1 MSKKNIPNWQISA
14 FDKVDN
20 SCVKTKPINK
30 QIKELEAAYLKGKE
44 TSVKVED
51 IDMFVFSSKDEPL
64 KEEENNNGD
73 ELEKYQE
80 MRRLQREAD
89 LKKLR
94 EADTKIIFSKPIR
107 QDPNKGMKFIK
118 CSNEP
123 INRGRL
129 GHSKTFL
136 KDIKKP
142 KTYYW

>member
-1 MSKKNIPNWQISA
+1 MLLSIVG
-14 FDKVDN
+14 FY
-20 SCVKTKPINK
+20 
-30 QIKELEAAYLKGKE
+30 EL
-44 TSVKVED
+44 
-51 IDMFVFSSKDEPL
+51 
-64 KEEENNNGD
+64 
-73 ELEKYQE
+73 LEKYQE

-123 INRGRL
+123 INRRRL

-136 KDIKKP
+136 KDVKKP

>member
-1 MSKKNIPNWQISA
+1 MSKKNIPDWQISA

-20 SCVKTKPINK
+20 FCVKTKPINK
-30 QIKELEAAYLKGKE
+30 KIKELEVAYLKGKE
-44 TSVKVED
+44 TSIKVED
-51 IDMFVFSSKDEPL
+51 IDMYVFSSKDEPL

>member
-1 MSKKNIPNWQISA
+1 MSKKNIPDWQISA

-20 SCVKTKPINK
+20 FCVKTKPINK
-30 QIKELEAAYLKGKE
+30 KIKELEVAYLKGKE
-44 TSVKVED
+44 TSIKVED

-80 MRRLQREAD
+80 TRRLQREAD

>member
-30 QIKELEAAYLKGKE
+30 KIKELEVAYLKGKE
-44 TSVKVED
+44 TSIKVED

-64 KEEENNNGD
+64 KDEENSNGD

-94 EADTKIIFSKPIR
+94 EADTKIVFSKPIR
-107 QDPNKGMKFIK
+107 QDPNRGMHFIRNL
-118 CSNEP
+118 SP
-123 INRGRL
+123 INQGKL
-129 GHSKTFL
+129 GCSRTFL
-136 KDIKKP
+136 KDIKVE
-142 KTYYW
+142 TYY

>member
-1 MSKKNIPNWQISA
+1 MSKKNIPDWQISA

-20 SCVKTKPINK
+20 FCVKTKPINK
-30 QIKELEAAYLKGKE
+30 KIKELEVAYLKGKE
-44 TSVKVED
+44 TSIKVED

-118 CSNEP
+118 CSNEQ

-136 KDIKKP
+136 KDVKKP

>member
-136 KDIKKP
+136 KDVKKP

>member
-1 MSKKNIPNWQISA
+1 MSKKNIPDWQISA

-20 SCVKTKPINK
+20 FCVKTKPINK
-30 QIKELEAAYLKGKE
+30 KIKELEVAYLKGKE
-44 TSVKVED
+44 TSIKVED
-51 IDMFVFSSKDEPL
+51 IDMYVFSSKDEPL

-136 KDIKKP
+136 KDVKKP

>member
-1 MSKKNIPNWQISA
+1 MSKKNIPDWQISA

-20 SCVKTKPINK
+20 FCVKTKPINK
-30 QIKELEAAYLKGKE
+30 KIKELEVAYLKGKE
-44 TSVKVED
+44 TSIKVED

-136 KDIKKP
+136 KDVKKP

>member
-1 MSKKNIPNWQISA
+1 MSKKNIPDWQISA

-20 SCVKTKPINK
+20 FCVKTKPINK
-30 QIKELEAAYLKGKE
+30 KIKELEVAYLKGKE
-44 TSVKVED
+44 TSIKVED

-107 QDPNKGMKFIK
+107 QDPNRGMHFIRNL
-118 CSNEP
+118 SP
-123 INRGRL
+123 INQGKL
-129 GHSKTFL
+129 GCSRTFL
-136 KDIKKP
+136 KNIKVV
-142 KTYYW
+142 TYY